1 MKSEELEIQKLLEIK
16 LHILNS
22 PSFNYTNLPL
32 SGLYNPIL
40 NIESKKCQLN
50 SKFKN
55 FEIDSPDFINIG
67 NLLDINHKL
76 FKKILVGELMKA
88 ILILYNNSEREL
100 YVKNLKIEVKIIESS
115 SKGKERFIEF
125 KSSEIPKEIIIS
137 KKKIYPIYL
146 EVNINQ
152 AGKYKINVRSHTM
165 SDIYDY
171 LYFKEKQ
178 QKTIKESTPKYV
190 INKDKVQ
197 VNEYH
202 QIPFGVF
209 NPFNVTEKFYNYNV
223 NQCIIS
229 TEIKNTSSTNITILD
244 LSLSPRSNPQN
255 KIELV
260 KSLEEIKNCCNK
272 NEIDSKYITL
282 QPEEKLMVSFRI
294 NNPDIFYGTSRYLLS
309 ISWLKLFDFNPKK
322 FEYKFNSTLNTLN
335 NYYKMIITEKPE
347 GDIIQN
353 QNFKIIINLKTRNKN
368 KKYNISITQ
377 EPIPDDDNKSNDR
390 EIEIIDIMEKK
401 IELSAKIPSNNFIL
415 ICKSDIL
422 GSVYLPKLKFTLV
435 ENNEEL
441 SKKMVYDSLLC
452 FNCVPK

>member
-1 MKSEELEIQKLLEIK
+1 
-16 LHILNS
+16 
-22 PSFNYTNLPL
+22 
-32 SGLYNPIL
+32 
-40 NIESKKCQLN
+40 
-50 SKFKN
+50 
-55 FEIDSPDFINIG
+55 
-67 NLLDINHKL
+67 
-76 FKKILVGELMKA
+76 
-88 ILILYNNSEREL
+88 
-100 YVKNLKIEVKIIESS
+100 
-115 SKGKERFIEF
+115 
-125 KSSEIPKEIIIS
+125 
-137 KKKIYPIYL
+137 
-146 EVNINQ
+146 
-152 AGKYKINVRSHTM
+152 M

-202 QIPFGVF
+202 LIPFGVF
-209 NPFNVTEKFYNYNV
+209 NPFSVAEKFYNYNV

-229 TEIKNTSSTNITILD
+229 TEIKNTSSTNLTILD

-255 KIELV
+255 KIEMV

>member
-1 MKSEELEIQKLLEIK
+1 
-16 LHILNS
+16 
-22 PSFNYTNLPL
+22 
-32 SGLYNPIL
+32 
-40 NIESKKCQLN
+40 
-50 SKFKN
+50 
-55 FEIDSPDFINIG
+55 
-67 NLLDINHKL
+67 
-76 FKKILVGELMKA
+76 
-88 ILILYNNSEREL
+88 
-100 YVKNLKIEVKIIESS
+100 
-115 SKGKERFIEF
+115 
-125 KSSEIPKEIIIS
+125 
-137 KKKIYPIYL
+137 
-146 EVNINQ
+146 
-152 AGKYKINVRSHTM
+152 
-165 SDIYDY
+165 
-171 LYFKEKQ
+171 
-178 QKTIKESTPKYV
+178 
-190 INKDKVQ
+190 
-197 VNEYH
+197 
-202 QIPFGVF
+202 
-209 NPFNVTEKFYNYNV
+209 
-223 NQCIIS
+223 
-229 TEIKNTSSTNITILD
+229 
-244 LSLSPRSNPQN
+244 
-255 KIELV
+255 
-260 KSLEEIKNCCNK
+260 
-272 NEIDSKYITL
+272 
-282 QPEEKLMVSFRI
+282 MVSFRI